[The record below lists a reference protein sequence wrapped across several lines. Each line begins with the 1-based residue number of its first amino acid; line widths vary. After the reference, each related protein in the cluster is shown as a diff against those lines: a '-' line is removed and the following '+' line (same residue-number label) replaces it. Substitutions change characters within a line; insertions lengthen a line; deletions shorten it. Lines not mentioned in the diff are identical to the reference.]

1 MQIHYW
7 IIHILIIVFLI
18 GGLVFKATTIFE
30 GNITKFGDR
39 KTLSKWKK
47 FWYFIGRF
55 VKNFFSKKFWPL
67 VLGLFLDVAFH
78 FKLLREKPLKWF
90 IHTLIFW
97 GLLLLFILSIL
108 SGLAVEILPVFGY
121 ETGMNWLVDM
131 LADMDNRWTAL
142 LNDGLN
148 VIIAVGV
155 ILAFIKGFV
164 QKRKIK
170 MFESLDILLI
180 CFIALILISGWFTE
194 AARYLAEETPYYIAK
209 FGFLGYWLSIV
220 LKLIA
225 PDTSVRVWEITH
237 EWFWHIH
244 VILVWLSFLYIPF
257 SKLSHVIFSSI
268 AGSINSMEKRMK
280 IKKALKEPEN
290 AKS

>member
-7 IIHILIIVFLI
+7 IIHILVIVFLL

-39 KTLSKWKK
+39 KILSKWKK
-47 FWYFIGRF
+47 FWHYIGRF
-55 VKNFFSKKFWPL
+55 FKNFFSKKFWHL
-67 VLGLFLDVAFH
+67 ILGLFLDVVFH
-78 FKLLREKPLKWF
+78 FKLLRENPLKWF

-97 GLLLLFILSIL
+97 GLFLLFILSIL
-108 SGLAVEILPVFGY
+108 SGIAVVILPLFGY
-121 ETGMNWLVDM
+121 QTGMFWLADM
-131 LADMDNRWTAL
+131 LADADNRWTAL

-148 VIIAVGV
+148 LIITAGI
-155 ILAFIKGFV
+155 ILAFIKGFA

-170 MFESLDILLI
+170 MFESPDILLI

-209 FGFLGYWLSIV
+209 FGFIGYWLSII
-220 LKLIA
+220 LKLIVPGA
-225 PDTSVRVWEITH
+225 ASRIWGAAH

-257 SKLSHVIFSSI
+257 SKLSHIIFSSI
-268 AGSINSMEKRMK
+268 AGSVNSMEKRLQINK
-280 IKKALKEPEN
+280 SLKGVR
-290 AKS
+290 